1 MWILIVF
8 FVLFVIMVGLI
19 VFDFIWSRKNKKKKQ
34 KDNEEVEKNTKY
46 Y

>member
-19 VFDFIWSRKNKKKKQ
+19 VFDLIWSRKNKKKKQ
-34 KDNEEVEKNTKY
+34 KENEEVNNNTKY